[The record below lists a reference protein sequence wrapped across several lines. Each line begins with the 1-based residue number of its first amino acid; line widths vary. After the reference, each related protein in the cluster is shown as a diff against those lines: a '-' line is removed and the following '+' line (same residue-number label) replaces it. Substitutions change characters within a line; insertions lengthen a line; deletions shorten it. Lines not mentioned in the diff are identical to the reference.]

1 MIWYLDHS
9 AIAVET
15 NNHLLLFDL
24 FGKTLQP
31 PKEMGLAQGFVN
43 PDELRDKD
51 VVIFVSHEHPDH
63 FDPAIF
69 SLRDRLKRVR
79 FVLPEEF
86 DEIYQGDLFAAPNQT
101 YRLPDMTV
109 TTFESTD
116 IGLAYPGGGGRQ
128 AHLPRRRFKLV
139 ALGGRRGG
147 IQPRSGKALPAAD
160 AAAGRCT
167 GRQSP

>member
-63 FDPAIF
+63 FDPGCALFCPKNLMKSI
-69 SLRDRLKRVR
+69 RGIY
-79 FVLPEEF
+79 LPHPTKPT
-86 DEIYQGDLFAAPNQT
+86 ACRT
-101 YRLPDMTV
+101 
-109 TTFESTD
+109 
-116 IGLAYPGGGGRQ
+116 
-128 AHLPRRRFKLV
+128 
-139 ALGGRRGG
+139 
-147 IQPRSGKALPAAD
+147 
-160 AAAGRCT
+160 
-167 GRQSP
+167 

>member
-86 DEIYQGDLFAAPNQT
+86 DEIYQGDLFAAPASRWT
-101 YRLPDMTV
+101 RVYTATACADCWRLTAGCLQKTSFP
-109 TTFESTD
+109 ST
-116 IGLAYPGGGGRQ
+116 
-128 AHLPRRRFKLV
+128 
-139 ALGGRRGG
+139 
-147 IQPRSGKALPAAD
+147 SGEIF
-160 AAAGRCT
+160 R
-167 GRQSP
+167 

>member
-31 PKEMGLAQGFVN
+31 PKGMGLAQGFVN

-63 FDPAIF
+63 FDPRQYLTDA
-69 SLRDRLKRVR
+69 RDGIRSMVQHKIVN
-79 FVLPEEF
+79 VL
-86 DEIYQGDLFAAPNQT
+86 GCT
-101 YRLPDMTV
+101 
-109 TTFESTD
+109 
-116 IGLAYPGGGGRQ
+116 
-128 AHLPRRRFKLV
+128 
-139 ALGGRRGG
+139 
-147 IQPRSGKALPAAD
+147 GKA
-160 AAAGRCT
+160 
-167 GRQSP
+167 